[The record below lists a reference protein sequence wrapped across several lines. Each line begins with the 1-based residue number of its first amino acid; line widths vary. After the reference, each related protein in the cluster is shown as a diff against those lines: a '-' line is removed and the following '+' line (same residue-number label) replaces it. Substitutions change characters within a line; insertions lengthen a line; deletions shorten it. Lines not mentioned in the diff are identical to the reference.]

1 MSITKSPPSTEN
13 SSAPFPTHKCPKWQR
28 QSASEIFSSPCAL
41 HIFWSRLLR
50 YQMIEFVLHF
60 TQLPQSNENVS
71 LTSVHKY
78 ICYSV
83 EPLLIFDISSNDL
96 PISPESLSRCF
107 SKTGKN
113 LSFSSSLPSVAN
125 PYQRVNNSSSFR
137 SLVICF
143 ATAPIRICVVFVW
156 SHFYLFTTLK
166 SGTIFLNS
174 LAPWSGLLKGSLCST
189 GKP

>member
-1 MSITKSPPSTEN
+1 MTKAISFRNLFVTLCTSYFLKQAVTLSNDRICITLYAIT
-13 SSAPFPTHKCPKWQR
+13 
-28 QSASEIFSSPCAL
+28 
-41 HIFWSRLLR
+41 
-50 YQMIEFVLHF
+50 
-60 TQLPQSNENVS
+60 QSNENAS
-71 LTSVHKY
+71 LTSVPKY

-143 ATAPIRICVVFVW
+143 ATAPIRICVVFCD
-156 SHFYLFTTLK
+156 H
-166 SGTIFLNS
+166 IFICS
-174 LAPWSGLLKGSLCST
+174 LL
-189 GKP
+189 